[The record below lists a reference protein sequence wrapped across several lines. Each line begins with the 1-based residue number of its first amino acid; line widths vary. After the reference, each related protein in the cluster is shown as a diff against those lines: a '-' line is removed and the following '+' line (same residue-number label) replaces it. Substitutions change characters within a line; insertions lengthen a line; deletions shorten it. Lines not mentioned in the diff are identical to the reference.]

1 MRVQVD
7 RIQAADDGDVPP
19 KRVQSRIPRFLLQA
33 SGHETA
39 LDLAVNPE
47 LDRRGGLAQRGGQL
61 TRGCC
66 E

>member
-1 MRVQVD
+1 MVTS
-7 RIQAADDGDVPP
+7 PP